1 MKSLTEWVT
10 DYQLVQEKDNKL
22 FFYYCV
28 GKAGSMDLK
37 EEEIIK
43 CELRAELRGIF
54 LGENIE
60 FVKSDQI
67 LRKSNKKSY
76 VVRRV

>member
-1 MKSLTEWVT
+1 M
-10 DYQLVQEKDNKL
+10 
-22 FFYYCV
+22 